1 MARAFHSAV
10 SLYDPDCDPANPA
23 VLVMWGDGGDD
34 KILNDWWI
42 FHVNQK
48 LWRKVL
54 EMNVYMQYVICS
66 YHNILFRI

>member
-1 MARAFHSAV
+1 MARAAHSAV
-10 SLYDPDCDPANPA
+10 SLHDPDCDPANPA
-23 VLVMWGDGGDD
+23 VLVMWGEDD
-34 KILNDWWI
+34 DNEVVNDWWI

-66 YHNILFRI
+66 YHDFLFRV